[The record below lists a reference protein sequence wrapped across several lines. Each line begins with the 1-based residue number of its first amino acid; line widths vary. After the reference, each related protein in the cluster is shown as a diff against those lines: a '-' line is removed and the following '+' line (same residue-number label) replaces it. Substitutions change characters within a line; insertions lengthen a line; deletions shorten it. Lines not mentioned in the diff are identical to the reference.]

1 MPINYI
7 ANLIVKGPENTAG
20 WKYIRKLG
28 PPALLIT
35 LLKLY
40 FNGSNNTWQRDLHG
54 KVYMITG
61 GTSGI
66 GSELVKELAQ
76 RGAQLVLLTSQL
88 EKDNSGTVWI
98 TDYVDDLRDA
108 TGNPLIYVEQCDLS
122 SLYSVRKFATK
133 WLDNRVP
140 RRLDGIICLASE
152 RVPPGKQREVSTEGV
167 EKQLAVNYLGHYHLL
182 TLLIPAIKSQPID
195 RDVRIVLST
204 CSTQAVGTV
213 DLDDLLWE
221 NKLYP
226 SRSPWKV
233 YGSSKLMLHMFAK
246 EFQRR
251 LDEEYKKKKHSP
263 DVVSRIKVN
272 VVNPGIVRSPS
283 TRRFLSFGRVFG
295 LLLYLILYP
304 VFWIFFKSC
313 ESGMQSIIFALSCPD
328 LLNIE
333 GGKYIREC
341 KIVDTKLRKELED
354 KKLQKELY
362 DETAKK
368 IAELEKISA
377 LERNIGNKKVKKGK
391 NAKKVKKGKKEEAE
405 GIENLLKEK
414 INGLSNAD
422 RNRLFRSVFDDSK
435 DVYPD
440 MKHKDLTEEQES
452 ARNILLK
459 KLDEKYEASRKKVP
473 TKDNSNEKKSE

>member
-88 EKDNSGTVWI
+88 EKDNSGAVWI

-195 RDVRIVLST
+195 RDVRI
-204 CSTQAVGTV
+204 AVGTV

-251 LDEEYKKKKHSP
+251 LDEEYK
-263 DVVSRIKVN
+263 R
-272 VVNPGIVRSPS
+272 RS
-283 TRRFLSFGRVFG
+283 
-295 LLLYLILYP
+295 IHQ
-304 VFWIFFKSC
+304 I
-313 ESGMQSIIFALSCPD
+313 
-328 LLNIE
+328 
-333 GGKYIREC
+333 
-341 KIVDTKLRKELED
+341 
-354 KKLQKELY
+354 
-362 DETAKK
+362 
-368 IAELEKISA
+368 
-377 LERNIGNKKVKKGK
+377 NIGNKKVKKGK